1 VKEPL
6 QVTVGG
12 GDYTATLE
20 QLVSDRVASRIAA
33 QDSTLW
39 GEDARSEAEIR
50 LGWVGLHETSR
61 PLLAEIDALRAELW
75 GEGIDRVV
83 LCGMGGS
90 SLAPEVIS
98 RTFGCD
104 LVVLDST
111 APTAVGRALAGDLDR
126 TVVVVSSKSGG
137 TVETDSQRRAFVQAF
152 TEAGIDPAS
161 RLVVVTDPGSPLSDL
176 ARDEGYRKVF
186 HADPNVGGRYS
197 ALTAFGLV
205 PCGLAGVD
213 VADLLDEADE
223 VAQRLAADEPDNPAL
238 RLGAW
243 LGGTEGRHKALL
255 ADTDSGIVGFPDWA
269 EQLIAESTGKHG
281 LGVLPVALPG
291 EAAPEVDQAAADV
304 LLGLLVPV
312 DGPTAGSDAAVN
324 GIPTARVSGPLGAQF
339 LVWETAVAVAGR
351 LIGINPFDQPD
362 VESAKAAAR
371 GLLDAQP
378 EPEPPRFVDG
388 SVQVRGNDDLLD
400 GVDSLAGAVDAVLGR
415 LGDDGYVAVM
425 AYLDPEQATDL
436 HTVRDKLAQRSRR
449 PVTFGWG
456 PRFLHSTGQYHK
468 GGPPNGVFIQVT
480 GALSDQQGSDRRG
493 VEDVDIPGRP
503 FTFGTLIAAQADG
516 DAHVLAEHGR
526 PILRLH
532 VTELKAGLQ
541 QLQEAL
547 R

>member
-50 LGWVGLHETSR
+50 LSWVGLHETSR

-75 GEGIDRVV
+75 GEDIDRVV

-111 APTAVGRALAGDLDR
+111 APTVVGRAVAGDLER

-137 TVETDSQRRAFVQAF
+137 TLETDSQRRAFVKAF

-161 RLVVVTDPGSPLSDL
+161 RLVVVTDPGSPLSDM
-176 ARDEGYRKVF
+176 ARDAGYRKVF
-186 HADPNVGGRYS
+186 HADPHVGGRYS

-223 VAQRLAADEPDNPAL
+223 VAERLAADEADNPAL

-243 LGGTEGRHKALL
+243 LGGTVGRDKALL
-255 ADTDSGIVGFPDWA
+255 ADTDSGVVGFPDWA
-269 EQLIAESTGKHG
+269 EQLIAESTGKRG

-291 EAAPEVDQAAADV
+291 ESAPEVDQAAADV

-312 DGPTAGSDAAVN
+312 DQAGTGEGPDVAVN

-351 LIGINPFDQPD
+351 LLGINPFDQPD

-388 SVQVRGNDDLLD
+388 SVQVRSGDDLLD
-400 GVDSLAGAVDAVLGR
+400 GVDSLTGAVDAVLSR

-425 AYLDPEQATDL
+425 AYLDPEEAGDL
-436 HTVRDKLAQRSRR
+436 YAVRDTLAQRSHR

-468 GGPPNGVFIQVT
+468 GGPPKGVFIQVT
-480 GALSDQQGSDRRG
+480 GDQTGPQ
-493 VEDVDIPGRP
+493 DVDIPDRP

-532 VTELKAGLQ
+532 LTELKAGLQ
-541 QLQEAL
+541 QLQGAL

>member
-1 VKEPL
+1 MKEPL
-6 QVTVGG
+6 EVSVGG

-20 QLVSDRVASRIAA
+20 QLVADRVASRIAA

-39 GEDARSEAEIR
+39 GEAARSEAEIR
-50 LGWVGLHETSR
+50 LSWVGLHETSR

-111 APTAVGRALAGDLDR
+111 APTVVGRALAGDLER

-137 TVETDSQRRAFVQAF
+137 TLETDSQRRAFVQAF

-161 RLVVVTDPGSPLSDL
+161 RLVVVTDPDSPLSDM
-176 ARDEGYRKVF
+176 ARDAGYRKVF
-186 HADPNVGGRYS
+186 HADPHVGGRYS

-223 VAQRLAADEPDNPAL
+223 VAQRLAADEADNPAL

-243 LGGTEGRHKALL
+243 LGGTDGRDKALL

-269 EQLIAESTGKHG
+269 EQLIAESTGKRD

-291 EAAPEVDQAAADV
+291 ESAPEVEQAAADV

-312 DGPTAGSDAAVN
+312 DQAGGSGEGPEVAVN

-351 LIGINPFDQPD
+351 LLGINPFDQPD

-371 GLLDAQP
+371 GLIDAQP

-388 SVQVRGNDDLLD
+388 SVEVRSGDDLLD
-400 GVDSLAGAVDAVLGR
+400 GVDSLTGAVDAVLSR

-425 AYLDPEQATDL
+425 AYLDPEEAGDL
-436 HTVRDKLAQRSRR
+436 YAVRDTLAQRSRR

-468 GGPPNGVFIQVT
+468 GGPPKGVFIQVT
-480 GALSDQQGSDRRG
+480 ADQTGQQ
-493 VEDVDIPGRP
+493 DVDIPDRP

-541 QLQEAL
+541 QLQGAL

>member
-1 VKEPL
+1 MKEPL
-6 QVTVGG
+6 EVSVGG
-12 GDYTATLE
+12 GDHTATLE
-20 QLVSDRVASRIAA
+20 QLVADRVASRIAA

-50 LGWVGLHETSR
+50 LSWVGLHETSR

-111 APTAVGRALAGDLDR
+111 APTVVGRALAGDLER

-137 TVETDSQRRAFVQAF
+137 TLETDSQRRAFVRAF

-161 RLVVVTDPGSPLSDL
+161 RLVVVTDPGSPLSDM
-176 ARDEGYRKVF
+176 ARDAGYRKVF
-186 HADPNVGGRYS
+186 HADPHVGGRYS

-223 VAQRLAADEPDNPAL
+223 VAERLAADEMDNPAL

-243 LGGTEGRHKALL
+243 LGGTDGRDKALL

-269 EQLIAESTGKHG
+269 EQLIAESTGKRG

-291 EAAPEVDQAAADV
+291 ESAPEVDQAAADV

-312 DGPTAGSDAAVN
+312 DQAGGTGEGPEAAVN

-351 LIGINPFDQPD
+351 LLGINPFDQPD

-388 SVQVRGNDDLLD
+388 SVEVRSGDDLLD
-400 GVDSLAGAVDAVLGR
+400 GVDSLTGAVDAVLSR

-425 AYLDPEQATDL
+425 AYLDPEEAGDL
-436 HTVRDKLAQRSRR
+436 YAVRDTLAHRTHR

-468 GGPPNGVFIQVT
+468 GGPPKGVFIQVT
-480 GALSDQQGSDRRG
+480 ADQTGHQ
-493 VEDVDIPGRP
+493 DVDIPDRP

-516 DAHVLAEHGR
+516 DSHVLAEHGR

-532 VTELKAGLQ
+532 LTELKAGLQ
-541 QLQEAL
+541 QLRGAL

>member
-1 VKEPL
+1 MKEPL
-6 QVTVGG
+6 EVSVGG

-20 QLVSDRVASRIAA
+20 QLVADRVASRIAA

-50 LGWVGLHETSR
+50 LSWVGLHETSR

-111 APTAVGRALAGDLDR
+111 APTVLGRALAGDLER

-137 TVETDSQRRAFVQAF
+137 TLETDSQRRAFVQAF
-152 TEAGIDPAS
+152 AEAGIDPAS
-161 RLVVVTDPGSPLSDL
+161 RLVVVTDPGSPLSDM
-176 ARDEGYRKVF
+176 ARGAGYRKVF
-186 HADPNVGGRYS
+186 HADPHVGGRYS

-223 VAQRLAADEPDNPAL
+223 VAERLAADEVDNPAL

-243 LGGTEGRHKALL
+243 LGGTDGRDKALL

-269 EQLIAESTGKHG
+269 EQLIAESTGKRG

-291 EAAPEVDQAAADV
+291 ESAPEVDQAAADV

-312 DGPTAGSDAAVN
+312 DQAGGTGEGPEVAVN

-351 LIGINPFDQPD
+351 LLGINPFDQPD

-378 EPEPPRFVDG
+378 EPEAPRFVDG
-388 SVQVRGNDDLLD
+388 SVEVRSGDDLLD
-400 GVDSLAGAVDAVLGR
+400 GVDSLTGAVDAVLSR

-425 AYLDPEQATDL
+425 AYLDPEEAGDL
-436 HTVRDKLAQRSRR
+436 YAVRDTLAHRSRR

-468 GGPPNGVFIQVT
+468 GGPPKGVFIQVT
-480 GALSDQQGSDRRG
+480 ADQTGQQ
-493 VEDVDIPGRP
+493 DVDIPDRP

-532 VTELKAGLQ
+532 LTELKAGLQ
-541 QLQEAL
+541 QLQGAL